1 MTRIA
6 VSEAK
11 RTPNKTRMRIIEA
24 ARELMIEHDHLDI
37 SIAEITERAEANIAA
52 VSYHFGGREGLMV
65 SIARADADELIADMD
80 RLLAAPMSPDQKL
93 YSHVLGVVRAYQR
106 RPYLHRLLH
115 KLLREGSSETA
126 TLVGEFF
133 VRPVYNA
140 RRAILDDGMAQG
152 CFRPVDP
159 FLVAHALEGA
169 CAQIFTSAAS
179 RAVVLGIDRL
189 DCELVEQFGR
199 STAELV
205 VRGVLSPQAL
215 AGRGEP

>member
-1 MTRIA
+1 VTRLA
-6 VSEAK
+6 TAETRRA
-11 RTPNKTRMRIIEA
+11 PGKTRMRIIEA
-24 ARELMIEHDHLDI
+24 ARDLMIEHDHLEI

-80 RLLAAPMSPDQKL
+80 RLLAAPMTPDQKL
-93 YSHVLGVVRAYQR
+93 RAHIVGVVRAYQK

-126 TLVGEFF
+126 ALVGEFF
-133 VRPVYNA
+133 VMPVYNA
-140 RRAILDDGMAQG
+140 RRAILQDGMDQG
-152 CFRPVDP
+152 IFRTVDP
-159 FLVAHALEGA
+159 WLVAHAFEGA

-189 DCELVEQFGR
+189 DAEVVESFGR
-199 STAELV
+199 STADLV
-205 VRGVLSPQAL
+205 VRGVLSDGHHRQS
-215 AGRGEP
+215 